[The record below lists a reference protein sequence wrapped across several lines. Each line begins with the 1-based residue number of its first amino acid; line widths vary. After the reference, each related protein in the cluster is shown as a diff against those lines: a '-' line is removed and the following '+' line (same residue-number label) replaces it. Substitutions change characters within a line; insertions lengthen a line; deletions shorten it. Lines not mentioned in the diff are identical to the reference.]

1 MRKSFRISSFVIVL
15 ILSYIVVA
23 PYQYSMT
30 ALQFYVL
37 TLACILLSGLNIF
50 LFSRKITLEKGVGI
64 VFLLSIIIFSLV
76 EIHHQIPN
84 IRIKQMIEPYVHN
97 APIKMIGYDTSQSA
111 SLPGDPSKNELSEA
125 QGSRTI
131 FLEKAITPGKNV
143 ARYTFVFKRP
153 LFINRVDV
161 SRKICIDGFI
171 LCNYYYVGSV
181 IIDPDKDELIAF
193 SVMNKGVGK

>member
-1 MRKSFRISSFVIVL
+1 MVTI
-15 ILSYIVVA
+15 
-23 PYQYSMT
+23 
-30 ALQFYVL
+30 
-37 TLACILLSGLNIF
+37 ACILLSCLHIF
-50 LFSRKITLEKGVGI
+50 LFAKKFTLGKGVDI
-64 VFLLSIIIFSLV
+64 VFLLSTIIFSLV
-76 EIHHQIPN
+76 EINHQIPN

-131 FLEKAITPGKNV
+131 FLEKAITPEKNV

-171 LCNYYYVGSV
+171 MCNYYYAGTVV
-181 IIDPDKDELIAF
+181 IDLLAYD
-193 SVMNKGVGK
+193 